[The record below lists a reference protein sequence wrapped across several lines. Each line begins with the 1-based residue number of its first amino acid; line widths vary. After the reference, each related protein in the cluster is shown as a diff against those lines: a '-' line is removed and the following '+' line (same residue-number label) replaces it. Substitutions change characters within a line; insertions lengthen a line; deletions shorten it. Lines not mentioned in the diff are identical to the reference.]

1 MNIHRGYMSR
11 LGITEAEAER
21 VKPSLNNESYTS
33 YMRAVA
39 AEEGPAEIMSAVLS
53 CALSYEYIAKW
64 IVTNYPNA
72 DQHEFYG
79 EWVQGYAS
87 EDYAAEN
94 RKLVAYM
101 ERLSEGYTCLLY
113 TSDTRK
119 DGTKVNRA
127 ALVLPITNAAIG

>member
-1 MNIHRGYMSR
+1 MGSVMPVSPRWAAHRLIHLAANSD
-11 LGITEAEAER
+11 LGSSSGWKEG
-21 VKPSLNNESYTS
+21 VK
-33 YMRAVA
+33 A
-39 AEEGPAEIMSAVLS
+39 AIRPAEIMAAVLS

-64 IVTNYPNA
+64 IVANYPNA

-101 ERLSEGYTCLLY
+101 ERLSEDYTESQLARL
-113 TSDTRK
+113 
-119 DGTKVNRA
+119 
-127 ALVLPITNAAIG
+127 TNIFVACSRYESMFWDMAWNEAM